1 MEATYLQL
9 TKLKQKLSDEYSIE
23 GEIVTTRELPC
34 AILAIVAERPAL
46 LEAHF
51 GPVYHLVELTEA
63 GNLSVNWEDDQPEDL
78 AALRKFINFV

>member
-1 MEATYLQL
+1 MTQIILQL
-9 TKLKQKLSDEYSIE
+9 VKLKQKLSDEYSIE

-34 AILAIVAERPAL
+34 AILAIVAQRPAL
-46 LEAHF
+46 LDAHF

-78 AALRKFINFV
+78 AELRKFINFV